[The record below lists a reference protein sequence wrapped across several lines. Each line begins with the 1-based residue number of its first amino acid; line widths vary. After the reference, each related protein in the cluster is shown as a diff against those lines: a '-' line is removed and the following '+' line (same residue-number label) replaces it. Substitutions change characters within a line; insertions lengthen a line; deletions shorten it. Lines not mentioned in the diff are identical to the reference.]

1 MIRPRNGRFSRLGA
15 ALTVV
20 VVAVVAVVGATTAGA
35 HGGPVQLEVLDVATG
50 PGTVRIEVR
59 LSYTGDGHGV
69 ADAAVTVAGEVA
81 GEPGGAPLTPV
92 SLEPS
97 GDEGVYAGD
106 IAVPVPGKWSL
117 RVTSAQPTAS
127 VALDVEVPVPAT
139 TVPATTVPATTAP
152 ATTVPATTAPATT
165 APATTTPVAQSPV
178 SATSTGETSSSPWW
192 WVAGGA
198 AAAVAVGLG
207 IVFVRQASRPSSIE

>member
-20 VVAVVAVVGATTAGA
+20 VIAVVAVVGATTAGA
-35 HGGPVQLEVLDVATG
+35 HGGPVQLEVLDVETG

-106 IAVPVPGKWSL
+106 IAVPVPGTWSL

-139 TVPATTVPATTAP
+139 TA
-152 ATTVPATTAPATT
+152 PATTAPATT

-192 WVAGGA
+192 WIAGGA

-207 IVFVRQASRPSSIE
+207 IVFVRQASRPGSIE

>member
-20 VVAVVAVVGATTAGA
+20 VIAVVAVVGATTAGA
-35 HGGPVQLEVLDVATG
+35 HGGPVQLEVLDVETG

-106 IAVPVPGKWSL
+106 IAVPVPGTWSL

-127 VALDVEVPVPAT
+127 VALDVEVP
-139 TVPATTVPATTAP
+139 
-152 ATTVPATTAPATT
+152 VPATTAPATT

-192 WVAGGA
+192 WIAGGA

-207 IVFVRQASRPSSIE
+207 IVFVRQASRPGSIE

>member
-1 MIRPRNGRFSRLGA
+1 MIRPRNGRVSRLGA

-20 VVAVVAVVGATTAGA
+20 VIAVVAVVGATTAGA
-35 HGGPVQLEVLDVATG
+35 HGGPVQLEVLDVETG

-81 GEPGGAPLTPV
+81 GEPGGASLTPV

-106 IAVPVPGKWSL
+106 IAVPVPGTWSL

-139 TVPATTVPATTAP
+139 TAPATTAP
-152 ATTVPATTAPATT
+152 ATTALATTAPATT
-165 APATTTPVAQSPV
+165 APATTAPVAQSPV

-192 WVAGGA
+192 WIAGGA

-207 IVFVRQASRPSSIE
+207 IVFVRQASRPGSIE

>member
-1 MIRPRNGRFSRLGA
+1 MIRPRNGRVSRLGA

-20 VVAVVAVVGATTAGA
+20 VIAVVAVVGATTAGA
-35 HGGPVQLEVLDVATG
+35 HGGPVQLEVLDVETG

-106 IAVPVPGKWSL
+106 IAVPVPGTWSL

-127 VALDVEVPVPAT
+127 VALDVEVPV
-139 TVPATTVPATTAP
+139 
-152 ATTVPATTAPATT
+152 PATT

-207 IVFVRQASRPSSIE
+207 IVFVRQASRPGSIE